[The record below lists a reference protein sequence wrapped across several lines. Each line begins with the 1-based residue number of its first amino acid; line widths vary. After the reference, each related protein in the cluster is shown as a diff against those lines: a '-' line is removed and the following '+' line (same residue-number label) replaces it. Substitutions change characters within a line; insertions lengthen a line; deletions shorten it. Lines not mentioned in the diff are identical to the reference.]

1 MQTAIDDCAVDGGFI
16 FHVKDGGRKFR
27 INELL
32 HMAAIVTHIFSCSNK
47 ILNETPIKDLLTM
60 YL

>member
-32 HMAAIVTHIFSCSNK
+32 HMAAMVTHISVATVK
-47 ILNETPIKDLLTM
+47 
-60 YL
+60 Y